1 MADAIDDSQS
11 FRVGIAGGAIA
22 WILGVAIAVVLLV
35 LFSTIDGGFL
45 DLFATGVVF
54 YYTFHLW
61 PLVLV
66 PAELSA
72 SAAVF
77 APVAMLVLFWA
88 GFRTALRAETS
99 SGRDGFYSGAAIAVG
114 YLGMA
119 LVSLPAFAITI
130 ESSLLADPL
139 VTGLIVV
146 TTGILFPVVFG
157 GLGGWIAG
165 R

>member
-1 MADAIDDSQS
+1 MADAIDDS
-11 FRVGIAGGAIA
+11 RTVRDGTATGALA
-22 WILGVAIAVVLLV
+22 WILGVVIALV
-35 LFSTIDGGFL
+35 FLALFSTIDGGFL
-45 DLFATGVVF
+45 DLFATSVVF

-61 PLVLV
+61 PLILV
-66 PAELSA
+66 PADLSA

-88 GFRTALRAETS
+88 GFRAAIRAETH
-99 SGRDGFYSGAAIAVG
+99 SGRDGFARGAAIAIG

-119 LVSLPAFAITI
+119 IVSLPAFAISI
-130 ESSLLADPL
+130 EGSLLADPL
-139 VTGLIVV
+139 VTVVIVA
-146 TTGILFPVVFG
+146 TTGIVFPVVFG